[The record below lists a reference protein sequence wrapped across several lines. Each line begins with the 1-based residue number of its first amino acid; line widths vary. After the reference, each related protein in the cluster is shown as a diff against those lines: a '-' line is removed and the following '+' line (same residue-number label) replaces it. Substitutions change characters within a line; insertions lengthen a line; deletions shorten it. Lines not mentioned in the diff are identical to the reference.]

1 MKKDDM
7 VKELVSRIHY
17 NREQFLYY
25 KERELNAENPDMWSE
40 LRSWYEGR
48 VSAFNIA
55 LMMIDPSHPMV
66 EGQIP
71 NNSGAA

>member
-7 VKELVSRIHY
+7 VVELVRRIRY
-17 NREQFLYY
+17 NADQRDYY
-25 KERELNAENPDMWSE
+25 KSREEDSKNPAMWCE
-40 LRSWYEGR
+40 LRTWYEGR

-66 EGQIP
+66 DK
-71 NNSGAA
+71 